1 MAEAATIA
9 RPYAK
14 AAFMSAR
21 DAKSLP
27 AWSAALEAASGMVG
41 DARVADLIGNPKMSP
56 DQVVSLFAGL
66 AGADAAG
73 SGAVGGGAAAVDV
86 DAHWQN
92 FIRLLAANK
101 RLDVLPE
108 IAAQYEMLRAQYE
121 NELDV
126 EVTSAV
132 ALDEAQRKKLLTAL
146 KTRFK
151 RDVRMT
157 TSIDPRL
164 LGGAVIRAG
173 DLVIDGSINGRLQRM
188 ATELGS

>member
-21 DAKSLP
+21 DAKALP
-27 AWSAALEAASGMVG
+27 DWSEALRLGSGLIA
-41 DARVADLIGNPKMSP
+41 DARIADLVGSPKLSI
-56 DQVVSLFAGL
+56 DQRVSMFAGF
-66 AGADAAG
+66 
-73 SGAVGGGAAAVDV
+73 GGNGI

-92 FIRLLAANK
+92 FVRLLAQNK
-101 RLDVLPE
+101 RLDVLPD
-108 IAAQYEMLRAQYE
+108 IRVQYEMLRAQYE

-126 EVTSAV
+126 AVTSAT
-132 ALDEAQRKKLLTAL
+132 AMNADQQAKLASSL

-151 RDVRMT
+151 RDVRMS
-157 TSIDPRL
+157 TSVDPSL

-173 DLVIDGSINGRLQRM
+173 DLVIDGSIKGRLQRL
-188 ATELGS
+188 ASALSN

>member
-21 DAKSLP
+21 DTKTLA
-27 AWSAALEAASGMVG
+27 AWSEALRSGSAFIVHP
-41 DARVADLIGNPKMSP
+41 RIRDLLTNPKLTVDDLVAM
-56 DQVVSLFAGL
+56 FAGL
-66 AGADAAG
+66 GGDAI
-73 SGAVGGGAAAVDV
+73 

-92 FIRLLAANK
+92 FVRLLARNK
-101 RLDVLPE
+101 RLEVLPE

-132 ALDEAQRKKLLTAL
+132 PMNAAHQAKLAAAL
-146 KTRFK
+146 KKRFK
-151 RDVRMT
+151 RDVRLT
-157 TSIDPRL
+157 LGVDPKL

-173 DLVIDGSINGRLQRM
+173 DMVIDGSINGRLQRL
-188 ATELGS
+188 ASDLSN

>member
-21 DAKSLP
+21 DTKTLP
-27 AWSAALEAASGMVG
+27 AWSEALQKSSGL
-41 DARVADLIGNPKMSP
+41 VADSRIADLLTNPKMSV
-56 DQVVSLFAGL
+56 DQVVSMFAGL
-66 AGADAAG
+66 GGNSIDAQ
-73 SGAVGGGAAAVDV
+73 
-86 DAHWQN
+86 WQN
-92 FIRLLAANK
+92 FVRLLTQNK
-101 RLDVLPE
+101 RLDVLPD
-108 IAAQYEMLRAQYE
+108 ITAQFEMLRAQYE

-126 EVTSAV
+126 QVTSAV
-132 ALDEAQRKKLLTAL
+132 ALSGAQQTKLAAAL

-157 TSIDPRL
+157 TSIDPAL

-188 ATELGS
+188 ASELAN

>member
-21 DAKSLP
+21 DTKALP
-27 AWSAALEAASGMVG
+27 AWSQALQKSSALVA
-41 DARVADLIGNPKMSP
+41 DARVADLLTNPKMSI
-56 DQVVSLFAGL
+56 DQVVSMFAGL
-66 AGADAAG
+66 
-73 SGAVGGGAAAVDV
+73 GGDPI

-92 FIRLLAANK
+92 FVRLLAQNK
-101 RLDVLPE
+101 RLHVLPDITARFE
-108 IAAQYEMLRAQYE
+108 LLRAQYE

-126 EVTSAV
+126 QVTSAV
-132 ALDEAQRKKLLTAL
+132 AMSGAQQTTLSTAL
-146 KTRFK
+146 KKRFK
-151 RDVRMT
+151 RDIRMS
-157 TSIDPRL
+157 TSIDPTL

-188 ATELGS
+188 ASDLGN

>member
-21 DAKSLP
+21 DSKALP
-27 AWSAALEAASGMVG
+27 TWSAALGEASGLMA
-41 DARVADLIGNPKMSP
+41 DSRIADLVTNPKLSA

-66 AGADAAG
+66 GSSGADPG
-73 SGAVGGGAAAVDV
+73 FDG
-86 DAHWQN
+86 HWQN
-92 FIRLLAANK
+92 FVRLLAENK
-101 RLDVLPE
+101 RLDVLPD
-108 IAAQYEMLRAQYE
+108 ITTQYASLRAQYE
-121 NELDV
+121 NEVDV

-132 ALDEAQRKKLLTAL
+132 AMSEAQTAKMAAAL
-146 KTRFK
+146 KARFK

-157 TSIDPRL
+157 TSIDPAL

-173 DLVIDGSINGRLQRM
+173 DLVIDGSINGRLLRM
-188 ATELGS
+188 ASELDS

>member
-21 DAKSLP
+21 DTKALP
-27 AWSAALEAASGMVG
+27 AWSEALRKSSGLAADSG
-41 DARVADLIGNPKMSP
+41 VADLLTNPKMSI
-56 DQVVSLFAGL
+56 DQVVSIFAGL
-66 AGADAAG
+66 
-73 SGAVGGGAAAVDV
+73 GGNAI

-92 FIRLLAANK
+92 FVRLLAENK
-101 RLDVLPE
+101 RLELLPD
-108 IAAQYEMLRAQYE
+108 IMAQFETLRAQYE

-126 EVTSAV
+126 QVTSAV
-132 ALDEAQRKKLLTAL
+132 AMSEAQRMKLAAAL

-151 RDVRMT
+151 RDIRMS
-157 TSIDPRL
+157 TSIDPTL

-188 ATELGS
+188 AADLNN

>member
-21 DAKSLP
+21 DTQALP
-27 AWSAALEAASGMVG
+27 AWSAALQKSSALVA
-41 DARVADLIGNPKMSP
+41 DARVADLLTNPKMSI
-56 DQVVSLFAGL
+56 DQVVSMFAGL
-66 AGADAAG
+66 
-73 SGAVGGGAAAVDV
+73 GGNTI

-92 FIRLLAANK
+92 FVRLLAQNK
-101 RLDVLPE
+101 RLHVLPDITARFE
-108 IAAQYEMLRAQYE
+108 LLRAQYE

-126 EVTSAV
+126 QVTSAV
-132 ALDEAQRKKLLTAL
+132 AMSGAQQTTLAAAL
-146 KTRFK
+146 KKRFK
-151 RDVRMT
+151 RDIRMS
-157 TSIDPRL
+157 TSIDPTL

-188 ATELGS
+188 ASDLSN

>member
-1 MAEAATIA
+1 MAEAATLA

-21 DAKSLP
+21 DAQVLP
-27 AWSAALEAASGMVG
+27 RWSAALSQASALIA
-41 DARVADLIGNPKMSP
+41 DSRVADLVSNPKMSV
-56 DQVVSLFAGL
+56 DQVVSMFAGL
-66 AGADAAG
+66 GGSDAG
-73 SGAVGGGAAAVDV
+73 SEL

-92 FIRLLAANK
+92 FVRLLAQNK
-101 RLDVLPE
+101 RLRVLPQ
-108 IAAQYEMLRAQYE
+108 IAMEYDMLRARFE

-132 ALDEAQRKKLLTAL
+132 AMSETQQSKLAAAL
-146 KTRFK
+146 QTRFK

-157 TSIDPRL
+157 TAIDPTL

-173 DLVIDGSINGRLQRM
+173 DLVIDGSISGRLQRM
-188 ATELGS
+188 AADLSN

>member
-21 DAKSLP
+21 DAKALP
-27 AWSAALEAASGMVG
+27 AWSAALGAGSAMAA
-41 DARVADLIGNPKMSP
+41 DPRVADLLSNPKMSL
-56 DQVVSLFAGL
+56 DQVVSMFAGL
-66 AGADAAG
+66 ADTGAGADA
-73 SGAVGGGAAAVDV
+73 GGEV

-92 FIRLLAANK
+92 FVRLLATNK
-101 RLDVLPE
+101 RLDVLPD
-108 IAAQYEMLRAQYE
+108 ITAQYEMLRAQYE

-126 EVTSAV
+126 QVTSAV
-132 ALDEAQRKKLLTAL
+132 AMSDEQKAKLNSAL

-157 TSIDPRL
+157 TSIDPAL

>member
-21 DAKSLP
+21 DAHALP
-27 AWSAALEAASGMVG
+27 DWSKALQTSAAVAA
-41 DARVADLIGNPKMSP
+41 DPRIADLFTSPKLSS
-56 DQVVSLFAGL
+56 DQIVSMFAGL
-66 AGADAAG
+66 GG
-73 SGAVGGGAAAVDV
+73 SGI

-92 FIRLLAANK
+92 FVRLLSQNK
-101 RLDVLPE
+101 RLEVLPE
-108 IAAQYEMLRAQYE
+108 VAAQFELLRSRYE

-132 ALDEAQRKKLLTAL
+132 AMNEEQQSKLIDSL
-146 KTRFK
+146 KARFK
-151 RDVRMT
+151 HDVRMHLSVDAT
-157 TSIDPRL
+157 L

-173 DLVIDGSINGRLQRM
+173 DLVIDGSIKGRLQRL
-188 ATELGS
+188 ASELAD